1 MMARLLDAFSAFF
14 AFGLQLDA
22 AREAR
27 GTAPEPATVRA
38 QARALLDAA
47 RGTAQAGGWSD
58 VAIESASFAAVAWF
72 DELLQRLAGTAQS
85 GDTLQST
92 LFNSSN
98 AQTEFFHHLAAL
110 GPDDGA
116 VREVYRYALTLG
128 FHGQYYFEQDDTGE
142 WGKLKALHGQQLPT
156 PPLEPDTLA
165 WTPLTPQPYASA
177 DPPSRR
183 RPQRRR
189 RALVQAGGALALL
202 LPCAYLV
209 SLLMGNPSTAP
220 KAPAERVAQQL
231 QRYACADLALA
242 TRADGS
248 THISG
253 YVASPDDMARVQKD
267 VTALPQ
273 AKAPDFDLHI
283 RAWPYCE
290 VAAILKP
297 YQQRNQ
303 DAKAGLRVE
312 APSARDGRLREG
324 DAVRLQVTGPA
335 QASHVR
341 VDYYTADGAVLH
353 LGAASARA
361 RLAARQRLTLGDDM
375 PTSWLVSPPFG
386 TVLVTV
392 VASPAAF
399 EGLADRPPFELA
411 PAYLAALR
419 ESIAANPGSQRLV
432 ADFLFL
438 ETAAR

>member
-1 MMARLLDAFSAFF
+1 MARLLDAFSAFF
-14 AFGLQLDA
+14 AFGLRLDA

-27 GTAPEPATVRA
+27 GMAPDPAAARP
-38 QARALLDAA
+38 QAHALLDAA
-47 RGTAQAGGWSD
+47 RGAARAGGWPD
-58 VAIESASFAAVAWF
+58 IAIESASFAAVAWF
-72 DELLQRLAGTAQS
+72 DELLQRLAGTDGTGA
-85 GDTLQST
+85 TLQST

-110 GPDDGA
+110 GPDDSA
-116 VREVYRYALTLG
+116 VREVYWYALTLG

-142 WGKLKALHGQQLPT
+142 RGKLKALHGQQLPT

-189 RALVQAGGALALL
+189 RALVKAGGALALL
-202 LPCAYLV
+202 LPCGYLV
-209 SLLMGNPSTAP
+209 SLLMGGAATPP
-220 KAPAERVAQQL
+220 KPPTERVAEQL

-242 TRADGS
+242 TGADGS
-248 THISG
+248 ARISG

-273 AKAPDFDLHI
+273 AKAPDFDLRI

-303 DAKAGLRVE
+303 DGKAGLRIE
-312 APSARDGRLREG
+312 APSALDGRLREG
-324 DAVRLQVTGPA
+324 DAVRLQVRGPVYT
-335 QASHVR
+335 SHVR

-353 LGAASARA
+353 LVTAPDRA
-361 RLAARQRLTLGDDM
+361 RLPARQRLTLGEDM

-386 TVLVTV
+386 TVLVAV
-392 VASPAAF
+392 VASPAPF
-399 EGLADRPPFELA
+399 ERLADRPPFELA
-411 PAYLAALR
+411 TTYLAALR

-438 ETAAR
+438 ETTAR